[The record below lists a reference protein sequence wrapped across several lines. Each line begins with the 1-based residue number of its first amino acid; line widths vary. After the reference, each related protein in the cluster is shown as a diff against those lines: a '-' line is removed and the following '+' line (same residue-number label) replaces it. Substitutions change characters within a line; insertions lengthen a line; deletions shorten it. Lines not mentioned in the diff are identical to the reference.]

1 MNTIRRTLD
10 LDVTTDARLRALAT
24 ERGQDEAAVLAE
36 AIALLDS
43 VVEIDAPDIVED
55 RRRLRRF
62 NRHRE
67 VVSLRKAKARGSR
80 AGV

>member
-10 LDVTTDARLRALAT
+10 LDAATDARLRALVA

-43 VVEIDAPDIVED
+43 VVEIDAPDI
-55 RRRLRRF
+55 
-62 NRHRE
+62 
-67 VVSLRKAKARGSR
+67 AGSR
-80 AGV
+80 AGVAIRNCRRLRRAGLDDQRNEKAG